1 MKPTLEE
8 VTKLALEL
16 DDKER
21 LQLAEDLVASVT
33 PSEEW
38 VNAWA
43 AEADRRYRRMESGED
58 RGLTIE
64 EFFSDEDD

>member
-8 VTKLALEL
+8 VTKLAL
-16 DDKER
+16 
-21 LQLAEDLVASVT
+21 DLVASVT